1 MKLSRNQIVLIGLG
15 AILIVAI
22 IVLVYLYRRPPQ
34 AGSEVK
40 FTVWGTDSR
49 EIFESII
56 GGYKTLQPGATI
68 TYTQIDAATYGATL
82 LNALA
87 AGTGPDVFEITNREF
102 PRQEGKLIPADAGQ
116 FNIVKM
122 REFFPQAVEQDF
134 VSASG
139 SQIYAL
145 PLYLDTLALIYNRDF
160 FDTAGIVSP
169 PKTWDE
175 FLRIVPQ
182 LKVVSPAGGITRA
195 AAAIGGSEKTINAA
209 ADILELLMLQN
220 GVRMTSPQ
228 NNQASFASAMD
239 NSTNPGTAAF
249 NFYLQFANVASPY
262 YTWNDG
268 QGNSLDSFVNGK
280 TAMIFDY
287 AQAVADIKIRSPFL
301 NFAVAPMPQPKG
313 ASVDVN
319 FPEYTGLAVSKQSKV
334 SGWAWDFVIYAA
346 TNQGA
351 VKMYLDGTG
360 RPPAL
365 KNLIAA
371 DMNDPTF
378 GVFAKQA
385 LTARSWYQ
393 ADNLKIENIMNT
405 AIQSVLT
412 GQANSES
419 ALGRAQDQVTA
430 LMHTGGM

>member
-1 MKLSRNQIVLIGLG
+1 
-15 AILIVAI
+15 
-22 IVLVYLYRRPPQ
+22 
-34 AGSEVK
+34 
-40 FTVWGTDSR
+40 
-49 EIFESII
+49 
-56 GGYKTLQPGATI
+56 
-68 TYTQIDAATYGATL
+68 
-82 LNALA
+82 
-87 AGTGPDVFEITNREF
+87 
-102 PRQEGKLIPADAGQ
+102 
-116 FNIVKM
+116 
-122 REFFPQAVEQDF
+122 
-134 VSASG
+134 
-139 SQIYAL
+139 
-145 PLYLDTLALIYNRDF
+145 
-160 FDTAGIVSP
+160 
-169 PKTWDE
+169 
-175 FLRIVPQ
+175 
-182 LKVVSPAGGITRA
+182 
-195 AAAIGGSEKTINAA
+195 
-209 ADILELLMLQN
+209 
-220 GVRMTSPQ
+220 
-228 NNQASFASAMD
+228 
-239 NSTNPGTAAF
+239 
-249 NFYLQFANVASPY
+249 
-262 YTWNDG
+262 
-268 QGNSLDSFVNGK
+268 
-280 TAMIFDY
+280 MIFDY